1 MKDASPRPW
10 RYTANTSDLYDSGA
24 AFFVLARHPAGE
36 FDVCEI
42 HGTLGCEEA
51 DAALIVRAVNAH
63 DALVEALEAVYEAF
77 IDTGLDASW
86 EVADSK
92 ARAALRLARGDD

>member
-10 RYTANTSDLYDSGA
+10 
-24 AFFVLARHPAGE
+24 VVARHA
-36 FDVCEI
+36 DVCGTPVVCI
-42 HGTLGCEEA
+42 HREGEQHLDWSEA

-92 ARAALRLARGDD
+92 ARAALRLARGD